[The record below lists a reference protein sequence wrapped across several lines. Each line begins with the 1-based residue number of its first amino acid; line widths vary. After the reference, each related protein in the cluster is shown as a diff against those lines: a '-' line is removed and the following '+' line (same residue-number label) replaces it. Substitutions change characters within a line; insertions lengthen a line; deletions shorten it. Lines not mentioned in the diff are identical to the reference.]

1 MKKTKEIQLVLITA
15 LFTSCHHPEPQWRAG
30 GRTYIRSDST
40 ASYTLMA
47 HPHPGNPLMFYAFR
61 PYGIYTAFGYRRLG
75 YYSSALSDE
84 VNIGH
89 SAIKSAIVRG
99 GFGESA
105 LSVES

>member
-15 LFTSCHHPEPQWRAG
+15 LFASCHQPEPQWRAG

-47 HPHPGNPLMFYAFR
+47 HPHPGNPLLFYAFR

-75 YYSSALSDE
+75 YYSNALSEE

-89 SAIKSAIVRG
+89 SSIKSAIVRG